1 MNTATKTR
9 KRRQATPE
17 QKAAAA
23 EKRDKIRAFCKQV
36 ADMSHEAREEMA
48 KRLPLIN
55 TTGHPL
61 SRTNCIL
68 IMMQGGGGATVVG
81 GFNKWLSAGR
91 CVAKGQHG
99 YSIWVP
105 VGKKSTDQE
114 TGETSTEK
122 TGFVL
127 GTVFD
132 ISQTVEIEKGGAA

>member
-1 MNTATKTR
+1 MSTATKSR
-9 KRRQATPE
+9 RRQATPE

-23 EKRDKIRAFCKQV
+23 AKRDKIRAFCKQV
-36 ADMSHEAREEMA
+36 ADMSPEAREEMA

-55 TTGHPL
+55 TAGHPL

-81 GFNKWLSAGR
+81 GFNKWLAAGR

-99 YSIWVP
+99 FSIWVP
-105 VGKKSTDQE
+105 VGPKSKTED
-114 TGETSTEK
+114 GETVTEK

-132 ISQTVEIEKGGAA
+132 ISQTVEIGSGGAA